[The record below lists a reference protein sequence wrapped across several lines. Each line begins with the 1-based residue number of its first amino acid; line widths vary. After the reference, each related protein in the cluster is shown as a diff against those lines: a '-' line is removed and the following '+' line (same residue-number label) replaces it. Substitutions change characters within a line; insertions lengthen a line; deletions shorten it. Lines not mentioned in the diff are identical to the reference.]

1 MPDVASP
8 QDLETNV
15 LSKEFQGRRVD
26 ARRVL
31 RQAEES
37 LRSRNLEFQD
47 SLGTMLQIGLSGVVE
62 RVTREVSE
70 NRFG

>member
-1 MPDVASP
+1 MPDVAGP

-37 LRSRNLEFQD
+37 LRSTNLEFQD

-62 RVTREVSE
+62 RVTR
-70 NRFG
+70 